1 MLLNEPIKFIELH
14 SKNYM
19 SIYIYINND
28 LQCYEEQIHGPQE
41 SEVSVN
47 KRAKINRIRT
57 PST

>member
-1 MLLNEPIKFIELH
+1 MLLNEPSNLL
-14 SKNYM
+14 NYTVK
-19 SIYIYINND
+19 IICLYIYINND

>member
-1 MLLNEPIKFIELH
+1 MLLNEPSNLLNYTVKIICVYIK
-14 SKNYM
+14 
-19 SIYIYINND
+19 D
-28 LQCYEEQIHGPQE
+28 LQCYKEQIHGPQE